1 MSITSRDTDARL
13 ARCMGWKSE
22 RVGPDARGENAGGE
36 ILIPPGQTYE
46 SLMPFLP
53 NLGWIH
59 PAFFVP
65 CYGRDLDTA
74 WKLLDWMNEQA
85 PPQTRDRFREWVQE
99 AGGLNCDRH
108 SAMERIIDG
117 ALFAFEGG

>member
-1 MSITSRDTDARL
+1 VEVRE
-13 ARCMGWKSE
+13 GWP
-22 RVGPDARGENAGGE
+22 RRRGENAGGE
-36 ILIPPGQTYE
+36 ILIPPGETYE
-46 SLMPFLP
+46 SIMRFLP
-53 NLGWIH
+53 NLGPVH

-85 PPQTRDRFREWVQE
+85 LDSVRERFRKRVQDV
-99 AGGLNCDRH
+99 GGLNCDRH

-117 ALFAFEGG
+117 ALFAFGEAI